1 MRRWMRW
8 AAVVALGIMA
18 VAVMIAQQPAQMD
31 QNTAVSFEVASVKPN
46 KSGDRGGSLRR
57 QAGGYV
63 NAVNMPLN
71 TLITFAYHVQLF
83 MLTGGPGW
91 MANERFDIVA
101 KLEGD
106 PPPVAPGSGPDPLM
120 LAMRSLLADRFKL
133 KVHRETREGDIY
145 ALVVAR
151 PSRNRGPAL
160 KPSTQDCS
168 PQGIQ
173 ARRAAPPST
182 NSSGASPVFCGM
194 QMGPGRIGFG
204 GFPLLT
210 FAEGLSGQ
218 VGRVVVDQTGLAG
231 NWDFELMFAAERPAG
246 LPPGEELPAA
256 DPTAPSIFTAIQEQ
270 LGLRLQ
276 AAKGPVDVLV
286 IDHVERP
293 SEN

>member
-1 MRRWMRW
+1 MRRCMRW
-8 AAVVALGIMA
+8 VGVAVFGIMA
-18 VAVMIAQQPAQMD
+18 VAVMIAQQATQVD
-31 QNTAVSFEVASVKPN
+31 QNAAVAFEVASVRPN

-71 TLITFAYHVQLF
+71 TLITFAYQVPMF
-83 MLTGGPGW
+83 MLAGGPGW
-91 MANERFDIVA
+91 IANERFDLVA
-101 KLEGD
+101 KLDGD
-106 PPPVAPGSGPDPLM
+106 PPPVAPGSGSDPLM
-120 LAMRSLLADRFKL
+120 LAMRALLTDRFKL

-145 ALVVAR
+145 ALVMAR
-151 PSRNRGPAL
+151 PGGNRGPAL

-173 ARRAAPPST
+173 ARRAAPPPT
-182 NSSGASPVFCGM
+182 ASGGVVSVACGM
-194 QMGPGRIGFG
+194 QMAPGRIGFG
-204 GFPLLT
+204 GLPLLS
-210 FAEGLSGQ
+210 FVNGLSGQ
-218 VGRVVVDQTGLAG
+218 VERVVVDRTGLSG
-231 NWDFELMFAAERPAG
+231 NWDFELTFAAERPAW

-293 SEN
+293 NEN